1 MAINPWVAVDID
13 TVPAKRARELRDA
26 WEDFVEGEPD
36 RSAAGAGT
44 PTVRSPIADSWQRS
58 RDAGVDPTGRQ
69 AAPSVADPSDTRAR
83 WAAHPLHE
91 AQDIIEQCLAQ
102 TAGESDH
109 LMVLSDADGTLLYV
123 RGSAHMRNRAADE
136 MNFREGSLW
145 SESGAGTNAVG
156 TALAV
161 DHAVQVFAAE
171 HFTES
176 VQRWTCSCA
185 PVHDPDDDSVIGLI
199 DLTGDFTT
207 VHPHSLSVVIATA
220 RAAEV
225 LLRMRRLERDDAL
238 RARYGDLLDQ
248 GAVRKALA
256 TASGRIIVGSPAH
269 WPRPAR
275 LELPHGGGELL
286 LPSGVRAIAEPV
298 GEDAWVLT
306 RLDGGRHAR
315 PAPEPAADRPVL
327 ELRLLGPG
335 PPTAAVDG
343 RPVPLRRRHAELL
356 VALLARPAGANAEQ
370 LCADLH
376 GDGGHPGSIRVEM
389 SRLRKLLPGCLDAD
403 RYRLRADVH
412 ADIDRVRAL
421 LRAGDVRGAA
431 EAYPGALLPRS
442 DAPRVVAERDE
453 LEGWLRTAVF
463 GADDAEALWA
473 WVQTPS
479 GTDDR
484 LAWSRLVGDL
494 RFEDARRSLAAQRL
508 RALRAEL

>member
-1 MAINPWVAVDID
+1 
-13 TVPAKRARELRDA
+13 
-26 WEDFVEGEPD
+26 
-36 RSAAGAGT
+36 
-44 PTVRSPIADSWQRS
+44 
-58 RDAGVDPTGRQ
+58 
-69 AAPSVADPSDTRAR
+69 VADPTDTRQR

-91 AQDIIEQCLAQ
+91 AQDLIEQCLAQ
-102 TAGESDH
+102 TADESDH
-109 LMVLSDADGTLLYV
+109 LMVVSDADGTLLSV
-123 RGSAHMRNRAADE
+123 RGSARMRNRAADE
-136 MNFREGSLW
+136 MNFSEGSLW

-156 TALAV
+156 TALAA

-171 HFTES
+171 HFTEP

-238 RARYGDLLDQ
+238 RARYGDLLDH

-256 TASGRIIVGSPAH
+256 TSSGRIIAGSPAH

-286 LPSGVRAIAEPV
+286 LPTGVRAIAEPV

-306 RLDGGRHAR
+306 RLDDPRRARAR
-315 PAPEPAADRPVL
+315 PVAPPPEPPVL
-327 ELRLLGPG
+327 ELCLLGPE
-335 PPTAAVDG
+335 PPIAAIDG

-356 VALLARPAGANAEQ
+356 VALLNRPTGANAEQ

-389 SRLRKLLPGCLDAD
+389 SRLRKLLPGCLDGD
-403 RYRLRADVH
+403 RYRLTADVH
-412 ADIDRVRAL
+412 ADVDRVRAL
-421 LRAGDVRGAA
+421 LRSGDVRAAA
-431 EAYPGALLPRS
+431 EAYSGPLLPES
-442 DAPRVVAERDE
+442 DAPRVAAQRDE
-453 LEGWLRTAVF
+453 LDGWLRTAVL
-463 GADDAEALWA
+463 GAGDTEALWA
-473 WVQTPS
+473 WVQCPS
-479 GTDDR
+479 GADDL

-494 RFEDARRSLAAQRL
+494 RFEDSRRSLAAQRIRVL
-508 RALRAEL
+508 RARL